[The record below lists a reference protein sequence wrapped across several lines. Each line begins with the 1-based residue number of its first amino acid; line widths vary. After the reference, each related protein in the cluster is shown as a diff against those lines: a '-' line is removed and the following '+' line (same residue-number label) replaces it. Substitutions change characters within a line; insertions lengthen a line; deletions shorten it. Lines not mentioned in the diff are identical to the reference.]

1 MGREMEGNSMTALQ
15 RTQKIQ
21 RDERAAWGRLQA
33 ELKVLFN
40 GKEIRKLVGL
50 ISDWA
55 FAKGKADREFS
66 AAVRPTVKEKR

>member
-1 MGREMEGNSMTALQ
+1 MTALQ

-21 RDERAAWGRLQA
+21 RDERAAWGRLQD
-33 ELKVLFN
+33 ELKILFN

-55 FAKGKADREFS
+55 FAKGKADREFNS
-66 AAVRPTVKEKR
+66 AARETKEKR